1 MTLKSSRKSGTDTGT
16 SKKSNSKPQ
25 LRGSTGQFMHFADR
39 LAGAINGTNLGQ
51 SADVSNAMNEANGY
65 NIVSSK
71 SHKML
76 PLNKQD
82 KQTTPKPGAG
92 NLSQGKYNSEQQ
104 SNVEKERM
112 RISQSFKSILQRE

>member
-1 MTLKSSRKSGTDTGT
+1 
-16 SKKSNSKPQ
+16 
-25 LRGSTGQFMHFADR
+25 
-39 LAGAINGTNLGQ
+39 
-51 SADVSNAMNEANGY
+51 MNEANGY

-82 KQTTPKPGAG
+82 KQTTPKTGAV
-92 NLSQGKYNSEQQ
+92 NLSQGKYISEQQ
-104 SNVEKERM
+104 LNVEKERM